1 MTTPLMQAVKDVVLS
16 AGPLIRDAFLAPN
29 RPAYTLKGQQDYL
42 TETDLAVEQF
52 VRHKIAQRFPQDS
65 VLGEEGGGR
74 TDTERLWIVDPI
86 DGTANFAR
94 NIAHFCVSLGVM
106 VNGALEAGAIYDPM
120 RDELFLA
127 GRGQGAWLNGRR
139 LQVSH
144 ISALPQSS
152 AEIGWSSRK
161 PLDGYLNL
169 VSRTM
174 QAGCAVRRA
183 GSGALGLAYVSA
195 GRIECYAEQHINA
208 WDVAAGLLLVSE
220 AGGRVN
226 NFWAT
231 DGLHHGNA
239 VLASN
244 ALLADR
250 FSHLTGIAWGE
261 SPAKPDSR

>member
-1 MTTPLMQAVKDVVLS
+1 MTTPLMQAVKEVVLS
-16 AGPLIRDAFLAPN
+16 AGPLIRDAFLAPD

-52 VRHKIAQRFPQDS
+52 VRQQITQRFPQDS
-65 VLGEEGGGR
+65 VLGEEGGGQI
-74 TDTERLWIVDPI
+74 DAERLWIVDPI

-94 NIAHFCVSLGVM
+94 NIAHFCISLGVM
-106 VNGALEAGAIYDPM
+106 VHGQLEAGAIYDPM

-127 GRGQGAWLNGRR
+127 GRGQGAWLNGRPLR
-139 LQVSH
+139 VSN
-144 ISALPQSS
+144 IDALTTAS

-161 PLDGYLNL
+161 PVDGYLDL

-174 QAGCAVRRA
+174 HAGCAVRRA

-208 WDVAAGLLLVSE
+208 WDVAAGLLLVTE

-226 NFWAT
+226 DFWANG
-231 DGLHHGNA
+231 GLRQGNA

-244 ALLADR
+244 PLLADK
-250 FSHLTGIAWGE
+250 FSALTGIPLG
-261 SPAKPDSR
+261 

>member
-1 MTTPLMQAVKDVVLS
+1 MTTQLMQSVKEVVLC
-16 AGPLIRDAFLAPN
+16 AGPLIRDAFLAPD

-52 VRHKIAQRFPQDS
+52 VREQITQRFPQDS

-74 TDTERLWIVDPI
+74 TDAERLWIVDPI

-94 NIAHFCVSLGVM
+94 NIAHFCISLGVM
-106 VNGALEAGAIYDPM
+106 VHGQLEAGAIYDPM

-127 GRGQGAWLNGRR
+127 GRGQGAWLNGRPLR
-139 LQVSH
+139 VST
-144 ISALPQSS
+144 IDTLTTAS

-161 PLDGYLNL
+161 PVDAYLDL

-174 QAGCAVRRA
+174 HTGCSVRRA

-208 WDVAAGLLLVSE
+208 WDVAAGLLLVTE
-220 AGGRVN
+220 AGGQVN
-226 NFWAT
+226 DFWANG
-231 DGLHHGNA
+231 GLRQGNA

-244 ALLADR
+244 PLLADK
-250 FSHLTGIAWGE
+250 FSALTGIPLG
-261 SPAKPDSR
+261 

>member
-1 MTTPLMQAVKDVVLS
+1 MTTQLMQAVKELVLC
-16 AGPLIRDAFLAPN
+16 AGPLIRDAFLAPD

-52 VRHKIAQRFPQDS
+52 VRQQITQRFPQDS

-74 TDTERLWIVDPI
+74 TDAERLWIVDPI

-94 NIAHFCVSLGVM
+94 NIAHFCISLGVM
-106 VNGALEAGAIYDPM
+106 VQGQLEAGAIYDPM

-127 GRGQGAWLNGRR
+127 GRGQGAWLNGRPLR
-139 LQVSH
+139 VSN
-144 ISALPQSS
+144 INVLTTAS

-161 PLDGYLNL
+161 PVDGYLDL

-174 QAGCAVRRA
+174 HAGCAVRRA

-208 WDVAAGLLLVSE
+208 WDVAAGLLLVTE
-220 AGGRVN
+220 AGGQVN
-226 NFWAT
+226 DFWAN
-231 DGLHHGNA
+231 DGLRQGNV

-244 ALLADR
+244 ALLADS
-250 FSHLTGIAWGE
+250 FSALTGIPLG
-261 SPAKPDSR
+261 